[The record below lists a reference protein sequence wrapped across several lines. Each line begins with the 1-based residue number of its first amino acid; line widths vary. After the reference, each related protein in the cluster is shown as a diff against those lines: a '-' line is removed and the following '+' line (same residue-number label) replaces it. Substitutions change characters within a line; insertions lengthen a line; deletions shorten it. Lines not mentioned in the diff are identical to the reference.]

1 MDSNPYRQNPNFVG
15 LLNSQQDIAF
25 GSYEDSVELSSSQVP
40 FLPTQGTADS
50 NFVGNTPP
58 DCKERRKWT
67 PSDDMLLISS
77 WLNTSKEAVREGNNC
92 KHRWHKINEQVCKFC
107 GAYEDATRERSS
119 GQNEND
125 VVKRAHEIFYNNHK
139 KRFLLEHA
147 WNELR
152 NDQKWCEL
160 SSSKN
165 AESSKKRKGDEDG
178 ADCSSSQP
186 TETMRL
192 EGVKAAKAHG
202 KKTVVEENAE
212 GECGQGV
219 SVYGVIK
226 TTRLGHER
234 SLVERVHGSGAVV
247 NDWSREWSC
256 FLSCSC
262 HVVVMCEMLLLWSC
276 CGHVSY
282 SFDEEYDQFFDQYLD
297 HTFENLLIANGDQ
310 QDERRARKKRIFIER
325 NREEGHLWLWNDYFS
340 DTPTYPENLFRRR
353 FRMNKRLFMHIVE
366 RLSNEVP
373 FFRQKKDGIG
383 RLGLST
389 LQKCTAAIHV
399 LAYGSVVDAVDE
411 YIRLGGTTARLCV
424 ENFVEA
430 IMKDP
435 KIGSLEWIRFGYELR
450 MEN

>member
-77 WLNTSKEAVREGNNC
+77 WLNTSKDAVVN
-92 KHRWHKINEQVCKFC
+92 NEQKL
-107 GAYEDATRERSS
+107 GAFWSRVAAYFSANATRERSS

-234 SLVERVHGSGAVV
+234 SLV
-247 NDWSREWSC
+247 
-256 FLSCSC
+256 
-262 HVVVMCEMLLLWSC
+262 
-276 CGHVSY
+276 
-282 SFDEEYDQFFDQYLD
+282 
-297 HTFENLLIANGDQ
+297 
-310 QDERRARKKRIFIER
+310 
-325 NREEGHLWLWNDYFS
+325 
-340 DTPTYPENLFRRR
+340 
-353 FRMNKRLFMHIVE
+353 
-366 RLSNEVP
+366 
-373 FFRQKKDGIG
+373 
-383 RLGLST
+383 
-389 LQKCTAAIHV
+389 
-399 LAYGSVVDAVDE
+399 
-411 YIRLGGTTARLCV
+411 
-424 ENFVEA
+424 
-430 IMKDP
+430 
-435 KIGSLEWIRFGYELR
+435 
-450 MEN
+450 

>member
-1 MDSNPYRQNPNFVG
+1 MAISLLHGVSPQRNGVSLSGSCRRKKTAFLYRFLSSTKENGEISLVVALG
-15 LLNSQQDIAF
+15 EEAKCQQDIAF

-40 FLPTQGTADS
+40 FLPTQ
-50 NFVGNTPP
+50 
-58 DCKERRKWT
+58 
-67 PSDDMLLISS
+67 
-77 WLNTSKEAVREGNNC
+77 
-92 KHRWHKINEQVCKFC
+92 
-107 GAYEDATRERSS
+107 AYEAATRERSS

-219 SVYGVIK
+219 SVYGV
-226 TTRLGHER
+226 
-234 SLVERVHGSGAVV
+234 ERVHGSGAVV

-262 HVVVMCEMLLLWSC
+262 HVVVMCEMLLLGSC
-276 CGHVSY
+276 CGHVSC
-282 SFDEEYDQFFDQYLD
+282 
-297 HTFENLLIANGDQ
+297 NVVVMLLYQ
-310 QDERRARKKRIFIER
+310 VHVVVMFHVRS
-325 NREEGHLWLWNDYFS
+325 RE
-340 DTPTYPENLFRRR
+340 
-353 FRMNKRLFMHIVE
+353 
-366 RLSNEVP
+366 
-373 FFRQKKDGIG
+373 
-383 RLGLST
+383 
-389 LQKCTAAIHV
+389 
-399 LAYGSVVDAVDE
+399 
-411 YIRLGGTTARLCV
+411 
-424 ENFVEA
+424 
-430 IMKDP
+430 
-435 KIGSLEWIRFGYELR
+435 
-450 MEN
+450 